1 MLEVSVTA
9 FRNHVPDY
17 LEKVRN
23 GEDIA
28 LTSRGKVIARLVPPG
43 DERAHAKQ
51 QLVALRA
58 TSRIGDVVSP
68 VNEDWEANRAGS

>member
-28 LTSRGKVIARLVPPG
+28 LTLRGKVIARLMPPEG
-43 DERAHAKQ
+43 EREHAKQ
-51 QLVALRA
+51 QLAALRA
-58 TSRIGDVVSP
+58 TSRIGDVVSSL
-68 VNEDWEANRAGS
+68 DGYWEADRADS

>member
-17 LEKVRN
+17 LEKIRQ

-28 LTSRGKVIARLVPPG
+28 LTSRGRIVARLIPAG
-43 DERAHAKQ
+43 GEREYAKQ
-51 QLVALRA
+51 QLAALRT
-58 TSRIGDVVSP
+58 TSRIGDVVSSIS
-68 VNEDWEANRAGS
+68 EDWDADRAAS

>member
-9 FRNHVPDY
+9 FRNHVPNY

-28 LTSRGKVIARLVPPG
+28 LTSRGKVVVRLMPPG
-43 DERAHAKQ
+43 GGSEYAKQ
-51 QLVALRA
+51 QLAALRA

-68 VNEDWEANRAGS
+68 IGEDWEADRADS